1 MFKQIFA
8 ALFALCTAVSM
19 AAVDVNK
26 ADQAAL
32 ESVKGIGPGLSGKLL
47 DERKKG
53 PYKDW
58 NDMIDRVGGVGPGNA
73 AKFSTAGLTV
83 NNAAYSAAAP
93 SIKEAKEA
101 KTSKAALATPAAPS
115 TK

>member
-1 MFKQIFA
+1 MFKQVIA
-8 ALFALCTAVSM
+8 ALFALCAAASM

-58 NDMIDRVGGVGPGNA
+58 NDLIDRVGGVGPGNA

-83 NNAAYSAAAP
+83 NNAPYSAPAAAP
-93 SIKEAKEA
+93 KEAKA
-101 KTSKAALATPAAPS
+101 ASKATPAAATPA
-115 TK
+115 K

>member
-1 MFKQIFA
+1 MFKQVLA
-8 ALFALCTAVSM
+8 ALFALCAAVSM

-32 ESVKGIGPGLSGKLL
+32 ETVKGIGPGLSGKLL

-58 NDMIDRVGGVGPGNA
+58 NDLIDRVGGVGPGNA

-83 NNAAYSAAAP
+83 NSASYSAPAGVTKDAKAMPKPTAA
-93 SIKEAKEA
+93 A
-101 KTSKAALATPAAPS
+101 ATPA
-115 TK
+115 K